1 MKKRISFWGIVFII
15 TALLGG
21 LGIKMYYDGHGSKG
35 KIRSYLLPIAE
46 SYNSLDLVKS
56 SNKLAVVK
64 GDKIVIEDVNSNKYE
79 YVYSEENGKEI
90 LTNEYSSSNSVNG
103 QIIAKNMIEAISKYN
118 GSKELIFSEYDF
130 NAFEKTTIEN
140 GAVITNG
147 STIKVKIDTKKNI
160 LASIREAGIPKA
172 NNSND
177 SNNLNSNGNIDSN
190 IIGTWYYT
198 NNGTKDTSSY
208 WTFNSDGTGK
218 YVVNNAPINITY
230 RTEGSSLFIITAGI
244 DLEKENSYTIDGN
257 NLTIN
262 DGTGDTIYIKD

>member
-46 SYNSLDLVKS
+46 SYNNLDLVKS

-79 YVYSEENGKEI
+79 YIYSEENGKEI
-90 LTNEYSSSNSVNG
+90 LTNEYSSSNSING

-172 NNSND
+172 NNSGET
-177 SNNLNSNGNIDSN
+177 SNSSL
-190 IIGTWYYT
+190 IGTWYLYENDAKT
-198 NNGTKDTSSY
+198 ESFLQLNEDNSGV
-208 WTFNSDGTGK
+208 FNIDDM
-218 YVVNNAPINITY
+218 NQNITY
-230 RTEGSSLFIITAGI
+230 
-244 DLEKENSYTIDGN
+244 SYTNTEITL
-257 NLTIN
+257 NLTESGISTTSQYTLN
-262 DGTGDTIYIKD
+262 GNTLTTVDDGETSIFKKD